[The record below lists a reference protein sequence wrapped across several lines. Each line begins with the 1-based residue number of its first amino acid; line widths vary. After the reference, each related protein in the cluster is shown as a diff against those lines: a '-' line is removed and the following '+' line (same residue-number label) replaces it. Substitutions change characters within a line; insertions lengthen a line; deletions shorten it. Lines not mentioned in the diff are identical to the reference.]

1 MRVVMWLGVTVLAA
15 IVVGLAVS
23 IYREIS
29 RPDDY
34 RGRW

>member
-1 MRVVMWLGVTVLAA
+1 MRVLMWFVATVLAA

-23 IYREIS
+23 IYREINK
-29 RPDDY
+29 PDDY